1 MRSKE
6 KVKLKVDYLFDEFV
20 LDHCFLFMDT
30 DNRMDFILFC
40 F

>member
-1 MRSKE
+1 MRSKQ

-20 LDHCFLFMDT
+20 FNNYFLFMDT
-30 DNRMDFILFC
+30 DNRMGFILFY

>member
-6 KVKLKVDYLFDEFV
+6 KVKLKVDLFDEFV
-20 LDHCFLFMDT
+20 LDNYFLFMDT
-30 DNRMDFILFC
+30 DNRMGFILFY

>member
-20 LDHCFLFMDT
+20 LDNYFLFMDT
-30 DNRMDFILFC
+30 DNRMGFILFY